1 MRMGYMICGADRQL
15 QRRTRFALPIT
26 FFTAVFAAPFAQAQK
41 ASQLSLIE
49 HVTASSPCDPQS
61 GTISLSLD
69 QTPGATNSDVAVP
82 HVQSPRKASTSGER
96 WEKFEVEFGIPHRDS
111 SLFKGS
117 METAKYRLDRTL
129 FGVQEFVQGFQNA
142 ISFDYQLRSL
152 GRSSSSTNRLAA
164 SSVPIPLWD
173 TMENARFRS
182 DIDLNMGAGRAFV
195 GVQLVVP
202 IGN

>member
-1 MRMGYMICGADRQL
+1 MRMGYMVCGADRQL
-15 QRRTRFALPIT
+15 QRGARFALPIA
-26 FFTAVFAAPFAQAQK
+26 FFAAVLAAPFAQAQET
-41 ASQLSLIE
+41 SRLPLTE
-49 HVTASSPCDPQS
+49 YVTAYSLCEPRS

-69 QTPGATNSDVAVP
+69 QTPGATNDDVAVP
-82 HVQSPRKASTSGER
+82 HVQSPRKPSTSGKR
-96 WEKFEVEFGIPHRDS
+96 WEEFEVEFGIPHKDS

-152 GRSSSSTNRLAA
+152 GRSSFSTNRLAA

-173 TMENARFRS
+173 TMENARFQS
-182 DIDLNMGAGRAFV
+182 DIDVNMGAGRAFV
-195 GVQLVVP
+195 GVQLVLP
-202 IGN
+202 IGK